1 MIPLP
6 NARETTDLVY
16 LFRVAPPDQLELM
29 ICQFRRFYFI
39 AKHQNHLREHAE
51 LYADA
56 IRELG
61 GEVRFNTPREAASL
75 DGGQQ

>member
-1 MIPLP
+1 MTTLP
-6 NARETTDLVY
+6 NARETAELIY
-16 LFRVAPPDQLELM
+16 LFRVASPDMVETM

-39 AKHQNHLREHAE
+39 AKHQNHLNKYAE

-61 GEVRFNTPREAASL
+61 GEVRFNTAEEAQLIA
-75 DGGQQ
+75 